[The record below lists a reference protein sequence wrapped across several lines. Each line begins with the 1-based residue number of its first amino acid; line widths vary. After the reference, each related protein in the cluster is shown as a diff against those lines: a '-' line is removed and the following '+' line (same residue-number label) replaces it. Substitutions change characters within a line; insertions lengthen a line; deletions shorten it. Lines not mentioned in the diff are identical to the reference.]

1 MIKTSVSTYSFGAE
15 NGDDK
20 LGVLGVIDKA
30 AEMGF
35 EGIEFVENGYTNLE
49 KAELLKAR
57 CEEKNITPVAF
68 CVGANFA
75 IEDEAAQKDEIKR
88 VCGLI
93 DVAEKMGVSMVRH
106 DVAYGPFNRTYN
118 SDYAAAIPFMAKGIL
133 EVTKYAEQKGIK
145 TMTENHGFFSQDALR
160 VERLINAV
168 NYPNFGALVDIGN
181 FMCADENPPLSV
193 AIMAHYAFHV
203 HCKDFYFK
211 PGTDIKPG
219 EGWFQSRGGNYLR
232 GCVVGFGDAAS
243 AQSIGILKRSGYDG
257 YMTIEYEGGE
267 HPFWGIKVGLDNLKR
282 FIELG

>member
-35 EGIEFVENGYTNLE
+35 EGIEFVESGYTNLE
-49 KAELLKAR
+49 KADLLRER
-57 CEEKNITPVAF
+57 CAEKNITPVAF

-75 IEDEAAQKDEIKR
+75 IEDEAALMEEVKR

-93 DVAEKMGVSMVRH
+93 DVAEKMGVSLVRH
-106 DVAYGPFNRTYN
+106 DVAYGAFNRTYN
-118 SDYAAAIPFMAKGIL
+118 SSYDSAIPYMVKGIT

-145 TMTENHGFFSQDALR
+145 TMTENHGFFSQDANR
-160 VERLINAV
+160 VEKLINAV
-168 NYPNFGALVDIGN
+168 GHPNFGALVDIGN
-181 FMCADENPPLSV
+181 FMCADEDPAISV
-193 AIMAHYAFHV
+193 GIMAHYAFHV

-211 PGTDIKPG
+211 PGTEVNPG
-219 EGWFQSRGGNYLR
+219 EGWFKSRGGNYLR
-232 GCVVGFGDAAS
+232 GATLGFGQAKS
-243 AQSIGILKRSGYDG
+243 LQTIGILKRSGYDG